1 MSSRLTTFAF
11 LAILIATVQSVHADE
26 PAWTRAADRK
36 PAMTVDEAKAF
47 IRRLAEHVVEHHLK
61 KDANSPQR
69 GMIYEYFWVAKK
81 GTPQQ
86 WIQGEALDTMHDGA
100 WFACAM
106 VNAYRATGDAFY
118 KDVLTKWQL
127 PFYLKMLNHSDE
139 LFTSERNDA
148 HPDKRAIWANGK
160 EWLLQGREK
169 GFVPYW
175 WDDGASVSLERL
187 GKKEPR
193 AFYPCRDELAGQPN
207 PEFRLS
213 GYSFGSSNH
222 KAQDLACLLELSW
235 LLLKDTDDA
244 EDRKLA
250 DEVAQ
255 AARQLQEC
263 RTRHGSAGIP
273 IVLAA
278 AGLTQRDAELLR
290 RVPEESWKSVF
301 LQRNHFQRATI
312 DYQPDQ
318 RAFTPGFAD
327 DQQYRYYFSIA
338 RSGTLTEPVAWRC
351 VYDAYTEGR
360 MLDAYY
366 DDAPRPAGINR
377 FDLYPFA
384 FVNGKPEHLRSE
396 RKGPSKRPV
405 PVGSRMG
412 PQNMIC
418 CGWALQA
425 LKTYPGAWDQALAE
439 AGAKR
444 LGLQQSDGKPVTREQ
459 VARWLERELG
469 GGLRTWEAVFD
480 EYGYVPTGI
489 GCQTVFGE
497 TTWDAFSD
505 TGGYAHLISAAAQW
519 ILHLDGK
526 QDWEAHH
533 IPRLS
538 LDRQSK

>member
-1 MSSRLTTFAF
+1 MRTLTVVLILVASGASSAF
-11 LAILIATVQSVHADE
+11 ADE
-26 PAWTRAADRK
+26 PAWTRAADQK
-36 PAMTVDEAKAF
+36 PAMTVDETRAF
-47 IRRLAEHVVEHHLK
+47 MKRLAKYVVEHHLK
-61 KDANSPQR
+61 TDERSPQR
-69 GMIYEYFWVAKK
+69 GMIYEYFWVAKQ

-106 VNAYRATGDAFY
+106 VNAFRATGDPFY
-118 KDVLTKWQL
+118 KEVLTKWQL

-148 HPDKRAIWANGK
+148 HPDKRNVWTNGK

-187 GKKEPR
+187 GKNEPL
-193 AFYPCRDELAGQPN
+193 AFFPCSDELAGKPN
-207 PEFRLS
+207 PDFRLS

-235 LLLKDTDDA
+235 LLLHDSDSVADQQ
-244 EDRKLA
+244 LA
-250 DEVAQ
+250 DEVAE
-255 AARQLQEC
+255 AARNLQEC

-278 AGLTQRDAELLR
+278 AGLSSRDADLLR
-290 RVPEESWKSVF
+290 RVPEETWKSV
-301 LQRNHFQRATI
+301 LAQRNHFQRATI
-312 DYQPDQ
+312 DFTRDQ

-327 DQQYRYYFSIA
+327 DQQYRYYSSIA

-351 VYDAYTEGR
+351 IYDAFTEGR
-360 MLDAYY
+360 MFDAYY
-366 DDAPRPAGINR
+366 DDAPRPQGTNR
-377 FDLYPFA
+377 FDLYPFG

-396 RKGPSKRPV
+396 RKGPFKGPV
-405 PVGSRMG
+405 PIGSRMG

-425 LKTYPGAWDQALAE
+425 LKAHPGAWDKALAE
-439 AGAKR
+439 SSAAR
-444 LGLQQSDGKPVTREQ
+444 LGLLGPNQQPVSREH
-459 VARWLERELG
+459 VERWLTRELG
-469 GGLRTWEAVFD
+469 GGLRTWEAIFD
-480 EYGYVPTGI
+480 EYGYIPTGI
-489 GCQTVFGE
+489 GCQTALPA
-497 TTWDAFSD
+497 TKWDAFSD

-519 ILHLDGK
+519 IIHLNG
-526 QDWEAHH
+526 QRDWEKL
-533 IPRLS
+533 RLKKNS
-538 LDRQSK
+538 E